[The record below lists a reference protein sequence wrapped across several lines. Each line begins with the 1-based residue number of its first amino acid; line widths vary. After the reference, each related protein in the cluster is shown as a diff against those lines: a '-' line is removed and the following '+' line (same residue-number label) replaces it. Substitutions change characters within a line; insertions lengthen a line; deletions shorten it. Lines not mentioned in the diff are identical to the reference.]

1 MSKNKIAELK
11 KDIKDLEDVLSDKS
25 LSKEERQDH
34 EETLGFLEVELA
46 EEEGKGAKAVVASE
60 EKAEEG
66 ASEKPK
72 GKRGRKPSAE
82 PKEPKAKVAKE
93 PKVAKAKKPRKEKA
107 TETESTIIVDGKEYN
122 MDDCREAIEA
132 LYARKKQSEKSAKK
146 YKSKKPAVKA
156 SENIETVVHHIE
168 KAITAKAEA
177 KPSLVIETMKKF
189 RSELNVA
196 FNTLAKIMTKEDITS
211 LKKSFQAIDEIIDKY
226 K

>member
-11 KDIKDLEDVLSDKS
+11 SEIKTLEDVLSDKS

-34 EETLGFLEVELA
+34 EETLSFLEVELA
-46 EEEGKGAKAVVASE
+46 QEEGKGAKAVVASE
-60 EKAEEG
+60 EKEEDS
-66 ASEKPK
+66 SEKPK
-72 GKRGRKPSAE
+72 GKRGRKPSTE
-82 PKEPKAKVAKE
+82 PKEPKVKVAKE
-93 PKVAKAKKPRKEKA
+93 SKPKKESKAEGI
-107 TETESTIIVDGKEYN
+107 IIVSGKEYN

-132 LYARKKQSEKSAKK
+132 LYARKSQSEKSAKK

-168 KAITAKAEA
+168 KSITAKADA
-177 KPSLVIETMKKF
+177 NPSLVIQTMKKF

-196 FNTLAKIMTKEDITS
+196 FNTLAKIMTKEDIAS

-226 K
+226 R